1 MNQPRNRLASLL
13 GEHMKARISAALF
26 LAFLLAMGVASVSRA
41 QDPASAQSA
50 EQDKDKPTPEK
61 KAILLLDQIIS
72 EAGGLK
78 LPENRI
84 YIQIAAGDL
93 LWDRDEPRARGLFGE
108 AGSGI
113 ADMMRRSDTQNDP
126 TARRGSNA
134 NRQALDLRQE
144 LVLTVARHNGEFAYQ
159 LLQSMPAPATSG
171 PGEGRPGS
179 QNTLEQSLVAAIAAN
194 DPKTALKNA
203 QGWLEKGEYPNSLS
217 RVLSQLQLK
226 DAEAATKLSDQL
238 VKKMQPEE
246 LILKTDASRLALAL
260 LRPGPRPARKSAD
273 EAQPVA
279 GKADQFLAEAAFRD
293 LMAATITAAL
303 RATPQPQNT
312 QQRGGPGGF
321 RGRPNNPG
329 PNNAAAAQPQS
340 EAEIGQANARMLLIG
355 LQTLQPQID
364 KYLPERSLAVRQKLS
379 QMGMDNDQRGAFAQ
393 MAGLMQQGTSESLL
407 AAAASAPQGM
417 QNRIYQQAALKA
429 LDEGNPDRARDIAN
443 QHLEGTARTNLLHT
457 VELKQAVKST
467 SNKMDEI
474 RQTLNRAQ
482 SDDERLSLLLQFAA
496 NLQTENPKLALQ
508 LLDEARGLV
517 TRRATNYGHF
527 EAQVNVARAYETID
541 PSRGFETLEPGINQI
556 NELLSA
562 AAMLSGFEVNI
573 FKDGE
578 LPLKGGGSLT
588 GLVMRYGAELASLA
602 RTDFERATLLTER
615 FQLPEPRVL
624 ARLTMVRG
632 VLGVTPIDSGPRGA
646 GFGLGGGQFGR
657 RP

>member
-1 MNQPRNRLASLL
+1 
-13 GEHMKARISAALF
+13 MKARISTAL
-26 LAFLLAMGVASVSRA
+26 LLVFLLVMGVASVSQA
-41 QDPASAQSA
+41 QDPATTQQST

-61 KAILLLDQIIS
+61 KAILLLDQIVG
-72 EAGGLK
+72 EAGGFR
-78 LPENRI
+78 LPENRV

-93 LWDRDEPRARGLFGE
+93 LWDRDEPRARVLFGE

-113 ADMMRRSDTQNDP
+113 AEMMRRADPQNDP
-126 TARRGSNA
+126 GARRGNNA
-134 NRQALDLRQE
+134 NRVALDLRQE

-159 LLQSMPAPATSG
+159 LLQSMPAPSGG

-179 QNTLEQSLVAAIAAN
+179 QNSLEQSLVAAIAAN

-203 QGWLEKGEYPNSLS
+203 QGWLDKGEYPSSLS
-217 RVLSQLQLK
+217 RVLSQLQTK
-226 DAEAATKLSDQL
+226 DAEAATKLSEQL

-246 LILKTDASRLALAL
+246 LLLKPDASRLALSL
-260 LRPGPRPARKSAD
+260 LRPGPRPAKKSTD
-273 EAQPVA
+273 DAQPVA
-279 GKADQFLAEAAFRD
+279 GRADQLLAEAAFRD
-293 LMAATITAAL
+293 MMAATITAAL
-303 RATPQPQNT
+303 RATPQPQNA
-312 QQRGGPGGF
+312 QPRGGPGGF

-329 PNNAAAAQPQS
+329 AATQPQT
-340 EAEIGQANARMLLIG
+340 EADIAQTNARMLLIG
-355 LQTLQPQID
+355 MQTMQPQID
-364 KYLPERSLAVRQKLS
+364 KYLPERSLAVRQKLT

-393 MAGLMQQGTSESLL
+393 MAGLMQQGTSESLMT
-407 AAAASAPQGM
+407 AAASAPQGM
-417 QNRIYQQAALKA
+417 QNRLYQQAAHRA

-443 QHLEGTARTNLLHT
+443 QHLEGAARTSMLHT
-457 VELKQAVKST
+457 VELKLAARST
-467 SNKMDEI
+467 ANKMDEI
-474 RQTLNRAQ
+474 RQTLNKAQ
-482 SDDERLSLLLQFAA
+482 SDDERLSLLLQFAG
-496 NLQTENPKLALQ
+496 NLQVENPKLALQ

-527 EAQVNVARAYETID
+527 EAQVNVARAYEALD
-541 PSRGFETLEPGINQI
+541 PSRSFDTLEPGINQI
-556 NELLSA
+556 NDLLSA

-602 RTDFERATLLTER
+602 KIDFERAALLTER

-632 VLGVTPIDSGPRGA
+632 VLGVSAIDSGPRGP
-646 GFGLGGGQFGR
+646 GFGQGGGQFGR